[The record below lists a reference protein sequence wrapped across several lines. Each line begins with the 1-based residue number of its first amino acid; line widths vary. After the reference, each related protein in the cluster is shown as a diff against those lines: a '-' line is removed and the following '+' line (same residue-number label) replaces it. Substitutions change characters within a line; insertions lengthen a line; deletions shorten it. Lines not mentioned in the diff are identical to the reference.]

1 MDTTTAI
8 LRILEGIVTS
18 VTEKKR
24 AGTIFKT
31 LVVNP
36 KP

>member
-18 VTEKKR
+18 VTEKKP
-24 AGTIFKT
+24 AGTIFKR
-31 LVVNP
+31 LVAIR